1 MFRSYLQGCDVWKL
15 DLVVCRLHFLQCP
28 QGLLAKHFEK
38 LIQCDM
44 RLNFLSQQPE
54 IILDSPHFDTQPSAF
69 EDPDN
74 PKDRDLLQVSGKG
87 SSTSCF
93 QDSGSPQAS
102 LLSSFKTEH
111 NDPPGMMLDS
121 LPRDAPS
128 PSSGT
133 YIKDLVHVPFC
144 FMYMLLVDCSHWLV
158 SLNIWLWFTSSIS
171 PLYFNG
177 IFSVGILT
185 ILLDIWSYFKVC
197 PFHDLCGVF
206 LA

>member
-1 MFRSYLQGCDVWKL
+1 MFRSLMSENLILWF
-15 DLVVCRLHFLQCP
+15 CRLHFLQCP

-74 PKDRDLLQVSGKG
+74 PKDCDLLQVSGKG

-102 LLSSFKTEH
+102 LSSSFKIEQS
-111 NDPPGMMLDS
+111 DPPGITLDS
-121 LPRDAPS
+121 LPPDAPS
-128 PSSGT
+128 PSSGIS
-133 YIKDLVHVPFC
+133 IKNLVHVPFC
-144 FMYMLLVDCSHWLV
+144 FVYTVLVYCSH
-158 SLNIWLWFTSSIS
+158 
-171 PLYFNG
+171 
-177 IFSVGILT
+177 
-185 ILLDIWSYFKVC
+185 
-197 PFHDLCGVF
+197 
-206 LA
+206 